1 MFNTSYLQTKNRIR
15 FHVFKLKVINYITI
29 SVFPK
34 IQNFPEIQIFLK
46 ILTFLKIKNY
56 PKIKNFPKN

>member
-1 MFNTSYLQTKNRIR
+1 MFYTSYLQTKNKIR
-15 FHVFKLKVINYITI
+15 FHIFKLKVINYITI

-46 ILTFLKIKNY
+46 IKNY
-56 PKIKNFPKN
+56 PKIKNFPKIKIFPKN

>member
-1 MFNTSYLQTKNRIR
+1 MFYTSYLQTKNKITI
-15 FHVFKLKVINYITI
+15 HVFKFKVINYITI

-46 ILTFLKIKNY
+46 IPTF
-56 PKIKNFPKN
+56 PKIKISKN